1 MTEPISLL
9 TKLGIYYRLDS
20 CVGLLDSQI
29 CVLGWQKNPQSM
41 IVYLVVE
48 VVVMMDEVEVGD
60 VAEGWQLG

>member
-1 MTEPISLL
+1 MC
-9 TKLGIYYRLDS
+9 LGVAKKSPKYD
-20 CVGLLDSQI
+20 
-29 CVLGWQKNPQSM
+29 

>member
-1 MTEPISLL
+1 MC
-9 TKLGIYYRLDS
+9 LGVAKKSPKY
-20 CVGLLDSQI
+20 G
-29 CVLGWQKNPQSM
+29 